1 MSGHSNADWYPNR
14 HGTYSPDPTTA
25 ISTGARA
32 MHTNS
37 QGGHDAVYDAH
48 RLFAAYPPASATP
61 SAHVT
66 RHISNLSNP
75 APPPTYMQANYSAF
89 HTISYQTHPSSSSP
103 FSDYSRELTYL
114 SDPSTPAQHSQYW
127 QATRNESVRYLSY
140 GTPVNQYSF
149 SPPSNWTL
157 TPTNSSYNPPAI
169 ANSVLQRFNP
179 TSAYPTPPPPG
190 IRSSSSSLAFALG
203 YPSQAKSQPRVYK
216 PEESGPFFK
225 DFLNRSAQLLDSK
238 PNQPT
243 NTHQQSPSKVESLPP
258 NLPPPPAVP
267 QPSVTPRKRKSPDDL
282 ITPSRKRI
290 HAANSTNSPSN
301 VRFTSETPSL
311 KSSKSSRQ
319 VLAYVNIPPPTWKT
333 TPSTKSFSGDLA
345 SGDESADEDHPR
357 RNIHVDIK
365 SSARRTR
372 DKDERAPL
380 ERLNTLIEDILEA
393 EDSLA
398 ADIEPADLPKEYFS
412 PLTVDCNHPH
422 LQPSIVR
429 KLTKYISQLARPSKR
444 SRRPTREGVAN
455 AGSGSKARDTLGD
468 IGTPTLSRLMKILE
482 RSIKAGED
490 LDPLRTSTHHPP
502 PPSSPSKSKKGHKV
516 PADGIDVHEDRPTV
530 HDSHPQ
536 QLTDSD
542 VHQLTVHL
550 EVSRDSILA
559 AECCM
564 ALLSGEGLTKQLYSE
579 ELITTCLSTVKNQLT
594 MVVYPFVEGTGVSGA
609 TSPQL
614 NCILRYTHSSCGE
627 LRRLLTEL
635 FQALAAALP
644 RINSLFSADGVS
656 MSDAIIIQAV
666 YIAIG
671 PFFVVESAESDTK
684 GKRENVVLST
694 LGNSAMRG
702 LRLDALSIIRSVSI
716 PLIPE
721 FNQVDLF
728 KVFANHEDQRSWIIE
743 EILSSLI
750 KLSNSH
756 KKAGQFR
763 LRDGRSIRTVSALL
777 LQLVQTSAR
786 DVRIAA
792 RNISKTRQNRALRNQ
807 DSTTEKAKDVVFDEQ
822 DVEEIQLYMSG
833 LDSANNAAKTIV
845 LFLTQRYLRV
855 PYPLAYIHHL
865 PRSGKGKLTKNSNEA
880 EYRII
885 LDNLISDLLVVL
897 YWPEW
902 PAASLILSVICKF
915 MVASLDD
922 VKTSV
927 HIDTNAAKAIAL
939 DHLGVIAARLRSSTI
954 KVRQRCGKH
963 PLIPLDEILSTEN
976 VQDFKTLLARHE
988 AISFHLLKRSSD
1000 DQAYESAR
1008 ELTSAVWGHELANAL
1023 RILRGALPS
1032 EDDGRR
1038 TQKSSATLNLCLKL
1052 RTALSE
1058 VWTHR
1063 STDVFDVGSEEEA
1076 ARVDLLAEEI
1086 GTVQN
1091 LRSSFGPILNVVLM
1105 ALDAP
1110 PVFMRTK
1117 ALRALGQIVT
1127 SDSSI
1132 LSTVSMCTFQSG
1144 AYTYTIQANVR
1155 RAIEGHLL
1163 DSSPAVR
1170 DAAVELIGRYM
1181 IESPEVVGDYY
1192 SRIADRIADTGLGVR
1207 KRVIKLLKQYYGVTE
1222 DLARRV
1228 DICTKLVLRMLDE
1241 DDTVKDLAVKTMEE
1255 LWFQNTPSQ
1264 AAPPKGKPPSSSNT
1278 QDKTSLLMKVS
1289 IIMGVSAYF
1298 KDKQSPLEDL
1308 LHKIMSSQNPVDA
1321 PSMHAKYSEICET
1334 LIDGLVD
1341 ASDLPGF
1348 VSVQSINKCVSSLSV
1363 SQTVQS
1369 CIRMLYLFATAYP
1382 SVLSGSNASTLL
1394 PYLKNPASPE
1404 ELAVT
1409 DYLLRVFRISI
1420 PHMPKT
1426 ALKFGQELQSVLQPM
1441 IVKPSN
1447 VGGVVC
1453 LQESVAC
1460 LCGSVQHL
1468 THDFHR
1474 LIALLKSCNAR
1485 IQQAIVRR
1493 DAAMSAVETRTLS
1506 ILIFIVSLLGEH
1518 CDFDQL
1524 RVERPEFATEL
1535 NGVSEGHIVEH
1546 IYNSLLSLYAKYSDA
1561 GLKGRILQCLGFLFR
1576 TQPTLMT
1583 LERSAGIMDAI
1594 FASPDEDSRGRLLRI
1609 MQEFLVSEAAKH
1621 AEHLKGS
1628 GQGKGD
1634 GVVDMAELVGNTEGF
1649 ADSGVSS
1656 AVVQRYISPIL
1667 EAALSQ
1673 NPQIQAVAVD
1683 ILTFTVKQG
1692 LAHPLQSFPIIVALE
1707 TSPVVAT
1714 SVRASALHAILYN
1727 KHMSL
1732 LNARFIVSARQ
1743 SFDYQRVISPNIV
1756 QGRLTFESFDN
1767 TNFVTVGYRMQPEPT
1782 ALLQRWYSL
1791 VREKRAP
1798 RQDFLKALVKA
1809 FDIPTAL
1816 KSSQDD
1822 VDFSRY
1828 MAENFAILDYKT
1840 QEEAF
1845 TVIKHLTSILSTS
1858 GMQLIEVVS
1867 PSNLLAQLH
1876 EPQQQSTPNPNDT
1889 HVTNPTPQPPLG
1901 ANLNVDVMRTSVII
1915 CIVMLL
1921 KSHLKVL
1928 YGFSEEK
1935 CSKFVPGKKSAV
1947 GDKPAVKRHQ
1957 FPISWDRLPFAMAP
1971 LILPEHLAAQKAT
1984 FLQIWNEDGVVA
1996 EPEDVLE

>member
-1 MSGHSNADWYPNR
+1 MSEHANADWYPNR

-32 MHTNS
+32 MHTQP

-75 APPPTYMQANYSAF
+75 ALPPTYMQANYSAF

-114 SDPSTPAQHSQYW
+114 SDPSTPAQHSPYW

-225 DFLNRSAQLLDSK
+225 DFLNRSALLLDSKDSK
-238 PNQPT
+238 PNQQT

-267 QPSVTPRKRKSPDDL
+267 QPSLTPRKRKSPDDL

-301 VRFTSETPSL
+301 IRFKSETPSL

-365 SSARRTR
+365 PSARRTR

-530 HDSHPQ
+530 HDSHPK

-542 VHQLTVHL
+542 VHELTVRL

-702 LRLDALSIIRSVSI
+702 LRLDALSIIRSV
-716 PLIPE
+716 
-721 FNQVDLF
+721 
-728 KVFANHEDQRSWIIE
+728 FANHEDQRSWIIE

-845 LFLTQRYLRV
+845 LFLTQR
-855 PYPLAYIHHL
+855 
-865 PRSGKGKLTKNSNEA
+865 SGKGKLTKNSNEA

-902 PAASLILSVICKF
+902 PAASLILSVVCKF

-963 PLIPLDEILSTEN
+963 PLVPLDEILSTEN

-1008 ELTSAVWGHELANAL
+1008 ELTSTIWGHELANAL
-1023 RILRGALPS
+1023 RILRVALPS

-1132 LSTVSMCTFQSG
+1132 LST
-1144 AYTYTIQANVR
+1144 ANVR

-1278 QDKTSLLMKVS
+1278 QDKASLLMKVS

-1348 VSVQSINKCVSSLSV
+1348 
-1363 SQTVQS
+1363 TVQS

-1394 PYLKNPASPE
+1394 PYLKNPSSPE

-1426 ALKFGQELQSVLQPM
+1426 ALKFGQELQLVLQPM

-1474 LIALLKSCNAR
+1474 LVALLKSCNAR

-1535 NGVSEGHIVEH
+1535 NGVSEGHVVEH

-1756 QGRLTFESFDN
+1756 QGYL
-1767 TNFVTVGYRMQPEPT
+1767 
-1782 ALLQRWYSL
+1782 
-1791 VREKRAP
+1791 REKRAP

-1822 VDFSRY
+1822 VDFARY

-1889 HVTNPTPQPPLG
+1889 HVTNPIPQPPLG
-1901 ANLNVDVMRTSVII
+1901 ANLDVDVMRTSVII

-1957 FPISWDRLPFAMAP
+1957 FPITWDRLPFAMAP
-1971 LILPEHLAAQKAT
+1971 LILSEHLAAQKAT